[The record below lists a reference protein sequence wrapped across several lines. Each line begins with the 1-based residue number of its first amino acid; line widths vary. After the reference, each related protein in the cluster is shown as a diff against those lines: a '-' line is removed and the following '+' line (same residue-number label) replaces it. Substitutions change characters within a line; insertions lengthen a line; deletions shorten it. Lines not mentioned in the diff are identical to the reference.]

1 MNTAWQQPSMPS
13 QAIPIQTMPGQ
24 TMPSQAIPDA
34 AQHTRQT
41 QPLHTATFALI
52 IETTTITES
61 TVAAET
67 TTLHSDEAWVPAP
80 TMATPA
86 ATQAATPEA
95 TPAAYASRQIV
106 YSIVTTTLRLT
117 PAEHLR
123 LEQAWLA
130 RKL

>member
-13 QAIPIQTMPGQ
+13 QAIPSQTMPGQ
-24 TMPSQAIPDA
+24 TMPRQAIPDA

-86 ATQAATPEA
+86 A
-95 TPAAYASRQIV
+95 YASRQIV